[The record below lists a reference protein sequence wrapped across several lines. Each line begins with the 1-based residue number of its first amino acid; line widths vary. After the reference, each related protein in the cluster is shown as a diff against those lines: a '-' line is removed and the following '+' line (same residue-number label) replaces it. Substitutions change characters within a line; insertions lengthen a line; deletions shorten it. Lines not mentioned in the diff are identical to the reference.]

1 MGMRLIFC
9 LAVLMGS
16 PVSKLTAQNPCEG
29 ALKEAQY
36 LYDAGKIQD
45 AIALLEYCPFGH
57 LSRLEQFETH
67 RLLAL
72 CYQFQSDEEQ
82 TDVHIQRMLELNP
95 SYQTYPYVDPVE
107 FTQMLNHYGVRPD
120 AFAGMGLGLNAP
132 RITPLELG
140 SPYHSPVSYRA
151 QLGYDIRWLIGYRF
165 QPDASV
171 QVQLNYKELD
181 YSKRIEQANQWAIQV
196 DERWQMMGLELGLSQ
211 QGAIWGAWYWDLSLQ
226 ASFWALNK
234 AQVKQ
239 RSEQGEKVYLASKNI
254 SSERSPFQF
263 SLQPVISVGLEQNKR
278 RSWLSVAYTPL
289 LRPSATMAKASADLN
304 YALNQQDIADPLR
317 LGLWSV
323 SFSIAQDIHY
333 TIFKR

>member
-1 MGMRLIFC
+1 MGLRLIVC
-9 LAVLMGS
+9 LVVLMGS
-16 PVSKLTAQNPCEG
+16 PIGLLKAQNPCDG

-45 AIALLEYCPFGH
+45 AVALLEYCPFDH

-72 CYQFQSDEEQ
+72 CYQFLSDEEQ
-82 TDVHIQRMLELNP
+82 TDAHIQRMLELNP
-95 SYQTYPYVDPVE
+95 NYQTFPYVDPVE
-107 FTQMLNHYGVRPD
+107 FTQTLSHYGVRPD
-120 AFAGMGLGLNAP
+120 AFAGMGVGLNAP
-132 RITPLELG
+132 RIRPLELG
-140 SPYHSPVSYRA
+140 SPYHSPVAYRA
-151 QLGYDIRWLIGYRF
+151 QLGYDIRWLVGYRF

-171 QVQLNYKELD
+171 QVQFNYKELD
-181 YSKRIEQANQWAIQV
+181 YSKRVEQANDWAIQV

-211 QGAIWGAWYWDLSLQ
+211 QGTIGGSWYWDASLQ

-239 RSEQGEKVYLASKNI
+239 RSEQGETVFLASKNV
-254 SSERSPFQF
+254 SSERSPFQV
-263 SLQPVISVGLEQNKR
+263 SLQPVISVGREQNKR

-289 LRPSATMAKASADLN
+289 LRPSTTMAKASADLN
-304 YALNQQDIADPLR
+304 HALNQQDIADPLR

-323 SFSIAQDIHY
+323 SLSIAQDIHY
-333 TIFKR
+333 TLFKR